1 MRWVRRILWGLGL
14 VLLVVVL
21 ARVFGPAI
29 VEKSRNE
36 TEQHSPYPVSLE
48 AAVLH
53 DRLIIGDWHAD
64 SLLWNRDLLDRSEYG
79 HVDFPRLQEGN
90 VAIQVFTAV
99 TKSPR
104 GHNYERNLEDAV
116 DNIALLAFLQ
126 AWPLSTWTSL
136 TERALYQAELLNGFA
151 RRANEPLVIVRT
163 RVDLDEV
170 VRQKRAGEPILGTV
184 LGLEGGH
191 ALDGD
196 LKNLDRLYA
205 AGYRLIG
212 LHHFFD
218 NRLGGSLHGETKS
231 GLTEFGRAVVRRA
244 LELHM
249 ILDVAHSSPSAVED
263 VIAMTDRPIVL
274 SHTGIASHCE
284 SPRNIPDTLLRRIAD
299 TGGVIGI
306 GYWAD
311 VICDPSPDGVA
322 KAIRAA
328 VELLG
333 ENHVSLGSD
342 YDGAISVHFDVSE
355 LAAVT
360 QGLISAGLTEA
371 QITKIMGGNLLRV
384 MSTTLPTQ

>member
-1 MRWVRRILWGLGL
+1 M
-14 VLLVVVL
+14 
-21 ARVFGPAI
+21 
-29 VEKSRNE
+29 
-36 TEQHSPYPVSLE
+36 
-48 AAVLH
+48 
-53 DRLIIGDWHAD
+53 
-64 SLLWNRDLLDRSEYG
+64 EYNG
-79 HVDFPRLQEGN
+79 SSW
-90 VAIQVFTAV
+90 ATA
-99 TKSPR
+99 SDQR
-104 GHNYERNLEDAV
+104 YES
-116 DNIALLAFLQ
+116 LLAFLQ
-126 AWPLSTWTSL
+126 AWPLLTWTSL
-136 TERALYQAELLNGFA
+136 TERALYQAELLNGCA
-151 RRANEPLVIVRT
+151 RRANDPLVIVRT
-163 RVDLDEV
+163 LVDLDEV
-170 VRQKRAGEPILGTV
+170 VRQKRTGKPIIGAV

-244 LELHM
+244 LELNM

-284 SPRNIPDTLLRRIAD
+284 SPRNIPDALLRRIAD

-360 QGLISAGLTEA
+360 QGLISEGLTEA